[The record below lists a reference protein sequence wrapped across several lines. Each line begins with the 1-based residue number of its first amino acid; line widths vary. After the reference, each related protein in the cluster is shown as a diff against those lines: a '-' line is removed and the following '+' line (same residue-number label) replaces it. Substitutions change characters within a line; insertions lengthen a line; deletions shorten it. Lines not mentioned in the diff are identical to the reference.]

1 MSHERKLKAL
11 NDWRIVY
18 KRTPIDDKPT
28 ITHIHERTK
37 REAFDYYEKGTYE
50 CYELFRSKAKINTY
64 KSLKW
69 HLLVLWYLNPQLD
82 QDRFAHLAYYIATK
96 NNGFITFEI
105 SDDYLT
111 KMIYE
116 VSMMDLDTPPKN
128 RLRKIIFRHDCG
140 LTTEEKLRE
149 VGRMIGRTKKCTQGD
164 IYDAMLDINDSGK
177 VIIIRDLAKLLGVTS
192 RTIHRN
198 MEGELKR
205 EKELLNRELD
215 NG

>member
-1 MSHERKLKAL
+1 MSQERNLTPL

-18 KRTPIDDKPT
+18 RRMPIDDKPT
-28 ITHIHERTK
+28 QTHIHARTRK
-37 REAFDYYEKGTYE
+37 PAFDFYENGTYE

-82 QDRFAHLAYYIATK
+82 QDKFAQLSYYIATK
-96 NNGFITFEI
+96 HNGFMTFEI

-116 VSMMDLDTPPKN
+116 VSMMELDTPPKN
-128 RLRKIIFRHDCG
+128 RMRKIIFRHDCG
-140 LTTEEKLRE
+140 LTTEEKLSE
-149 VGRMIGRTKKCTQGD
+149 VGKMIGRTKKCTEGD
-164 IYDAMLDINDSGK
+164 IYDTMLEINDDGK
-177 VIIIRDLAKLLGVTS
+177 VIKIVDLAKLLGVTS

-198 MEGELKR
+198 MGGELKR
-205 EKELLNRELD
+205 EKEILNRQLD
-215 NG
+215 E